1 MTSSHLA
8 HDFRNTPYWWD
19 SAGTEFEAQSGDS
32 SGTLPERA
40 EVAII
45 GGGYTGLS
53 AALTLARAGR
63 DVVLL
68 DAEMPGYGCSSRN
81 GGLVGPSFHKLG
93 LTGLVA
99 RHGIRKAHAILSES
113 MDALKFLYAFI
124 EAENIDCGLQRT
136 GRFRGAD
143 RPGHYEDLAKE
154 IEGLKP
160 AVGLEADMVSRH
172 EQHAEIGSD
181 AYYGGAIY
189 HQDGHLHP
197 GRYVAGLIERV
208 RAAGVQIVGN
218 AAVTGMRQDSGQQ
231 VLAIGNRQ
239 LVSRQVLVATN
250 GYTPRALPYFRRR
263 VIPLRSAIITTA
275 PLKQDLMRELSPK
288 GRGFGGTSRLVL
300 YYRPSP
306 DGTRMVFGGRTF
318 HQDDRP
324 AAYTNDLYDRM
335 TQIFPQLN
343 GVKIT
348 HGWSGTVAYTFDH
361 APHIGNH
368 EGVFYAMGYCGSGVG
383 RATWFG
389 RKVALKMIGD
399 PEGKTSLDDL
409 VFETRPFYTG
419 TPWFLPFIIRWHAFW
434 DGR

>member
-1 MTSSHLA
+1 MTASHLA

-32 SGTLPERA
+32 PGTLPERA

-93 LTGLVA
+93 LSGLVA
-99 RHGIRKAHAILSES
+99 RHGKRKANSILSES
-113 MDALKFLYAFI
+113 MDSLEFLYAFI

-154 IEGLKP
+154 IDELKP
-160 AVGLEADMVSRH
+160 SVGLEADMVPRH

-181 AYYGGAIY
+181 AYHGGAIY

-197 GRYVAGLIERV
+197 GRYVAGMIERV
-208 RAAGVQIVGN
+208 RAAGVTMVGN
-218 AAVTGMRQDSGQQ
+218 AAVTGMREDSGQQ
-231 VLAIGNRQ
+231 VLAIGNHQ
-239 LVSRQVLVATN
+239 LIAKQVLVATN

-263 VIPLRSAIITTA
+263 VIPLRSAIIATA
-275 PLKQDLMRELSPK
+275 PLKQGLMRELSPK

-306 DGTRMVFGGRTF
+306 DGTRMVFGGRAF

-324 AAYTNDLYDRM
+324 AAYSKDLYDRM

-361 APHIGNH
+361 APHIGNQQ
-368 EGVFYAMGYCGSGVG
+368 GVFYAMGYCGSGVG
-383 RATWFG
+383 RATYFG

-399 PEGKTSLDDL
+399 PEGRTSLDDL
-409 VFETRPFYTG
+409 AFETRPFYTG
-419 TPWFLPFIIRWHAFW
+419 TPWFLPFIIRWHAFR
-434 DGR
+434 DAR